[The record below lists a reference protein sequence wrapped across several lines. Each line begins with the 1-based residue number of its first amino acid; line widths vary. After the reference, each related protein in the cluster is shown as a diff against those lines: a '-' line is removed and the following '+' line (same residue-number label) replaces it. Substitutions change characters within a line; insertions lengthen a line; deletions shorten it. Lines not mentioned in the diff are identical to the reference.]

1 MWTDTEVKFADDTV
15 IIGLLHKERPDEAIL
30 QLNATK
36 TMDLVINFRKKSF
49 HPPSYIFIKGSG
61 IELVEH
67 YKYLRTVIDNN
78 FKFDGNLEAVL

>member
-49 HPPSYIFIKGSG
+49 HPPS
-61 IELVEH
+61 
-67 YKYLRTVIDNN
+67 
-78 FKFDGNLEAVL
+78 